1 MPLDKRIFGHR
12 IGDPYIEG
20 PKEEVLEPKESQVI
34 TKSLQY
40 QIFEGAPTQQMP
52 LLIEQGLRSASI
64 SEIMQGRL
72 EGKLDLKYGYH
83 SGDAI
88 AYSPDGNILII
99 QNSVLLRNINP
110 NSSLEHGA
118 LLISSEQY
126 ENLRAH
132 NPELTREELARAGG
146 LAISSSLTQG
156 QVLAHP
162 VWQAVVQDRY
172 LLKGY
177 AEQEFARAR
186 EKIGDMWIAGTPKK
200 HCLRSLVFYGGDVSG
215 LNGACALNEFT
226 HLPGVRE
233 EK

>member
-1 MPLDKRIFGHR
+1 MAGSRGSAPTPTGLSSVATGVCRTRILRSGYVRAPRARRNKMPLDKRIFGHR

-88 AYSPDGNILII
+88 AYSPDVNILII
-99 QNSVLLRNINP
+99 QNSVLLRNINL
-110 NSSLEHGA
+110 NSRLENGA
-118 LLISSEQY
+118 LLISLRQY

-132 NPELTREELARAGG
+132 NPELTRG
-146 LAISSSLTQG
+146 
-156 QVLAHP
+156 
-162 VWQAVVQDRY
+162 
-172 LLKGY
+172 
-177 AEQEFARAR
+177 
-186 EKIGDMWIAGTPKK
+186 
-200 HCLRSLVFYGGDVSG
+200 
-215 LNGACALNEFT
+215 
-226 HLPGVRE
+226 
-233 EK
+233 

>member
-99 QNSVLLRNINP
+99 QNSVLLRNINL
-110 NSSLEHGA
+110 NSRLENGA
-118 LLISSEQY
+118 LLISLRQY

-132 NPELTREELARAGG
+132 NPELTRGG
-146 LAISSSLTQG
+146 PCTSSL
-156 QVLAHP
+156 ASSC
-162 VWQAVVQDRY
+162 
-172 LLKGY
+172 
-177 AEQEFARAR
+177 AR
-186 EKIGDMWIAGTPKK
+186 
-200 HCLRSLVFYGGDVSG
+200 
-215 LNGACALNEFT
+215 
-226 HLPGVRE
+226 
-233 EK
+233 